1 MNNNR
6 RKTCFRMDDKH
17 NFSEDVLFQIR
28 LRTVVFLA
36 FFFFK
41 IKLTNL

>member
-17 NFSEDVLFQIR
+17 NFSENVIFQIR
-28 LRTVVFLA
+28 LRTVVFFLA
-36 FFFFK
+36 FFFK